1 MATITYAYKP
11 NLARL
16 VYVKTSNKFKIHL
29 PRRCMVISV
38 GILLAGLS
46 IPFFMI
52 FELLPLTLGL
62 FFASLGLTG
71 TGTVL
76 ALIQCGEQ

>member
-16 VYVKTSNKFKIHL
+16 VYVKTSNKLKIHI

-38 GILLAGLS
+38 GIILTGLS
-46 IPFFMI
+46 IPLLML
-52 FELLPLTLGL
+52 FELLPFMLGL
-62 FFASLGLTG
+62 CFAGLALTG
-71 TGTVL
+71 IGSVL
-76 ALIQCGEQ
+76 ALIHCGEQ